1 MNGRQEPG
9 RAGLGMSPLIKGV
22 HRLGIMSEALRQVS
36 LVAHPSFS
44 SLHSAMGIK
53 KGLCVLCRAVDGIIP
68 SFSLNAY

>member
-9 RAGLGMSPLIKGV
+9 RAGPGMSPLIKGV

-53 KGLCVLCRAVDGIIP
+53 KVCVYFAGLLTG
-68 SFSLNAY
+68 SFPPYR